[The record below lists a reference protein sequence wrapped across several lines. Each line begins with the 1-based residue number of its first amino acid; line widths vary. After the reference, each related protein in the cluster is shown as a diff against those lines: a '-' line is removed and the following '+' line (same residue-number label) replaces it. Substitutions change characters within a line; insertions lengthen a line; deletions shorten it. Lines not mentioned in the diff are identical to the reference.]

1 LSSFRVVTD
10 SLLSG
15 SALIGLGGSVGS
27 SAGLGG
33 VSGAAAQT
41 PVSGAWAEFVGRADR
56 ALLDADEVSSELAR
70 ALSGAA
76 RAYELSDEAAASSL
90 LVSG

>member
-1 LSSFRVVTD
+1 
-10 SLLSG
+10 
-15 SALIGLGGSVGS
+15 LIGAGGSVGS
-27 SAGLGG
+27 SAGLGW

-41 PVSGAWAEFVGRADR
+41 PVAGAWADFVGRADR
-56 ALLDADEVSSELAR
+56 ALVDADDVSDDLAR

-76 RAYELSDEAAASSL
+76 RAYELSDEATAASL